1 MMNFKQ
7 QEILDAIISKFQ
19 ERFPEVRL
27 VGVEEL
33 NPHEYWVLLV
43 EPTDEDRLFELERL
57 QAELGTD
64 ALVDYG
70 VNFHFMPADPE
81 ENMPGISHRSN
92 RNQQFYTSASNHP
105 GNM

>member
-7 QEILDAIISKFQ
+7 QEVLNNIIVKFQ
-19 ERFPEVRL
+19 EKFPEVRL
-27 VGVEEL
+27 VDVQEL
-33 NPHEYWVLLV
+33 NPYEYWVLLL
-43 EPTDEDRLFELERL
+43 EPSDEDRLFELERL

-81 ENMPGISHRSN
+81 EAMRKGISL
-92 RNQQFYTSASNHP
+92 QQVA
-105 GNM
+105 

>member
-7 QEILDAIISKFQ
+7 QEILDAIIAKFQ

-27 VGVEEL
+27 VEVEEL
-33 NPHEYWVLLV
+33 NPHEYWVLLI

-70 VNFHFMPADPE
+70 VNFHFMPAGSE
-81 ENMPGISHRSN
+81 EAV
-92 RNQQFYTSASNHP
+92 QQERVHP
-105 GNM
+105 QAA